1 MNTNHRLFLEIGI
14 HFLNH
19 LDMELNKDS
28 KVIDAISLD
37 GKTPREINSEI
48 KKNLIDSF
56 PELTSYPN
64 PNFNLFLV
72 WWEKNKFLY
81 PYESFSLESYNIIF
95 YYRLLSLRDWSDK
108 SKQDFHNKTLEV
120 FEKFDYKRPGF
131 AVTDFLNYENNM
143 RELLREIVLGMFE
156 IDEKKAWELI
166 YEQSR
171 TYQTIVNEFFER
183 ILQDA
188 LNDSERLL
196 HNILPKK
203 IASELKTKNSVEP
216 IHVPNATVLFTDF
229 KGFTQLS
236 EQMSAT
242 QLIAELD
249 ECFSIFDSIIDLYGL
264 EKIKTI
270 GDSYMCA
277 GGIPEFSNTHTVDCA
292 LASLQ
297 MRDSMNLLYD
307 RKTRENKPYWKV
319 RIGFHSG
326 ELTAGVIGQKKFSY
340 DIWGDTVNTASRMES
355 SGIPG
360 EVNVSASVFEVLDPF
375 FVLEPRGRIEA
386 KNKGKIEMYILKGL
400 RKRFQNVDQSLNQSS
415 NDTSQEFKTFSKLGN
430 SDFWNLYEKLKNG
443 AKISRRKT

>member
-19 LDMELNKDS
+19 LEMELNKDS

-37 GKTPREINSEI
+37 GQTPRQINSEI
-48 KKNLIDSF
+48 KKNLIESF
-56 PELTSYPN
+56 PELKSYPS

-72 WWEKNKFLY
+72 WWEKNKFVY

-95 YYRLLSLRDWSDK
+95 YYRLLSLRDWSEE
-108 SKQDFHNKTLEV
+108 SQLIFHNKTLEV

-156 IDEKKAWELI
+156 IDEKKAWDLI

-171 TYQTIVNEFFER
+171 TYQAIVNEFFEK

-196 HNILPKK
+196 QNILPKK
-203 IASELKTKNSVEP
+203 IASELKSKNSVEP
-216 IHVPNATVLFTDF
+216 IHVPSATVLFTDF

-236 EQMSAT
+236 EQMSAN

-249 ECFSIFDSIIDLYGL
+249 ECFSIFDAIIDLYGL

-277 GGIPEFSNTHTVDCA
+277 GGIPEFNKTHTVDCA
-292 LASLQ
+292 LAALQ
-297 MRDSMNLLYD
+297 MRNEMNYLLEK
-307 RKTRENKPYWKV
+307 RNSENKPYWKV

-326 ELTAGVIGQKKFSY
+326 DLTAGVIGQKKFSY
-340 DIWGDTVNTASRMES
+340 DIWGDTVNIASRMES
-355 SGIPG
+355 SGIPC
-360 EVNVSASVFEVLDPF
+360 EVNVSSSVYEVLDPF
-375 FVLEPRGRIEA
+375 FVLEPRGKIEA
-386 KNKGKIEMYILKGL
+386 KNKGKIEMYLLKGL
-400 RKRFQNVDQSLNQSS
+400 RKRFQNGEEEWNRSS
-415 NDTSQEFKTFSKLGN
+415 TETLQKPKTLTKLGN
-430 SDFWNLYEKLKNG
+430 PDFWNLYEKLKNG
-443 AKISRRKT
+443 AKISRRKA